1 MIFSVDK
8 GETVAGCRVFDGTI
22 NRTKACFVIRGGE
35 VVYTQLHG
43 MKMLKHFKDDLRD
56 YAYEVVVDVLESFV
70 VERLIS
76 DDDANARRFVN
87 EASMVLFNDMVNC
100 AVSSRISLMMKCA
113 DHAHYPWESAP
124 SITVDGIVPGAL
136 AYYAAALSDAAA
148 TMDVERTPNSERSC
162 SLEAALENG
171 DLQSLTLD
179 VRAALYDGV
188 RLLVGGVQEVHIFE
202 VDLRRFTAVVDL
214 TTQEKASLLCGDNAD
229 EVYSRCEVRVWPEQ
243 CAAAKTGRRWQ
254 LRGMSSSRHL
264 NTLRDV
270 KGADRPPQVTGPISV
285 FGTFSL
291 WVQDFDAV
299 YRTKQKA
306 DLMMSALLLR
316 V

>member
-1 MIFSVDK
+1 
-8 GETVAGCRVFDGTI
+8 
-22 NRTKACFVIRGGE
+22 
-35 VVYTQLHG
+35 
-43 MKMLKHFKDDLRD
+43 
-56 YAYEVVVDVLESFV
+56 
-70 VERLIS
+70 
-76 DDDANARRFVN
+76 
-87 EASMVLFNDMVNC
+87 
-100 AVSSRISLMMKCA
+100 
-113 DHAHYPWESAP
+113 
-124 SITVDGIVPGAL
+124 
-136 AYYAAALSDAAA
+136 
-148 TMDVERTPNSERSC
+148 
-162 SLEAALENG
+162 
-171 DLQSLTLD
+171 
-179 VRAALYDGV
+179 
-188 RLLVGGVQEVHIFE
+188 EVHIFE

-214 TTQEKASLLCGDNAD
+214 TTKEKASLLCGDNAD

-243 CAAAKTGRRWQ
+243 CAAAKTERRWQ

-270 KGADRPPQVTGPISV
+270 KGADRYPQVTGPISV

>member
-1 MIFSVDK
+1 MEDPS
-8 GETVAGCRVFDGTI
+8 TAVA
-22 NRTKACFVIRGGE
+22 
-35 VVYTQLHG
+35 
-43 MKMLKHFKDDLRD
+43 
-56 YAYEVVVDVLESFV
+56 DVLESVDTDEFEGNIVYWGDGRLKFV

-113 DHAHYPWESAP
+113 GTVSYNP
-124 SITVDGIVPGAL
+124 SSGDRAR
-136 AYYAAALSDAAA
+136 AWCF
-148 TMDVERTPNSERSC
+148 NSHRANAEA
-162 SLEAALENG
+162 EAA
-171 DLQSLTLD
+171 SLTLD

-214 TTQEKASLLCGDNAD
+214 TQEKASLLCGDNAD

-243 CAAAKTGRRWQ
+243 CAAAKTERRWQ

-270 KGADRPPQVTGPISV
+270 KGADRSPQATGPISV

>member
-1 MIFSVDK
+1 MEDPSTAVADVLDSVDTDEFE
-8 GETVAGCRVFDGTI
+8 GNIVYWGDG
-22 NRTKACFVIRGGE
+22 R
-35 VVYTQLHG
+35 
-43 MKMLKHFKDDLRD
+43 LK
-56 YAYEVVVDVLESFV
+56 FV

-87 EASMVLFNDMVNC
+87 EASMVLFNDMMNC
-100 AVSSRISLMMKCA
+100 AV
-113 DHAHYPWESAP
+113 
-124 SITVDGIVPGAL
+124 
-136 AYYAAALSDAAA
+136 
-148 TMDVERTPNSERSC
+148 

-188 RLLVGGVQEVHIFE
+188 RLLVGGVQEFHIFE
-202 VDLRRFTAVVDL
+202 VDLRRFTAVVDM
-214 TTQEKASLLCGDNAD
+214 TTQETASLICGDNAD

-254 LRGMSSSRHL
+254 LRGMSPSRHL
-264 NTLRDV
+264 NTLRDI
-270 KGADRPPQVTGPISV
+270 KGADRSPQVTGPISV

-306 DLMMSALLLR
+306 DLVMYALLLR